1 MTFANLKRKISQ
13 YRFEINH
20 MIVFFIV
27 LILFQVL
34 LAFFQKSLVTDFL
47 NDAQRWFQKYHA
59 ERVAI
64 VTSASLENLFENQQR
79 MRSEGRIDEA
89 QMIYS
94 VNVIF
99 KQLVLQRSIEEISL
113 ILLRD
118 GNTYLVS
125 NGQQMNDFFKGTL
138 RPYENQFADDSNLG
152 VTYFASVKEEMLR
165 SERILSEV
173 IDQKTFNVLV
183 PFVPYGEYIGVLYV
197 RISPDFTL
205 LTDEVQSN
213 FERVSFAFS
222 ALVFIGLIVMYVVSS
237 GAVRERDEAQKRLF
251 DEHQAN
257 LEKQI
262 RLEKESIFTKRIYHT
277 HHKAE
282 KIMGFIKSDVR
293 RMNPANLEETKHRVI
308 AYSNFISRIIYD
320 MKWYDQDINTIIN
333 PVFRSNINAI
343 IEFIVENVFL
353 RISSRNDMFSFTFDL
368 DPQMPTVPVNE
379 FIIWEILEP
388 LIQNSIDHGDRV
400 PLTIAL
406 SSRHD
411 PTAKRSTIRVAD
423 NGVGIPEELL
433 KPDAKG
439 IKRIFAEKEATVE
452 LMGSHSG
459 YGCYIAHQMAA
470 GRCGWELDAENLKG
484 GGCCFTITIHH
495 RDRP

>member
-1 MTFANLKRKISQ
+1 MTLTNLKTKISQ

-20 MIVFFIV
+20 ILVFFVV
-27 LILFQVL
+27 LISFQVL
-34 LAFFQKSLVTDFL
+34 LAFFQSSLVTNFL

-89 QMIYS
+89 QMISS

-113 ILLRD
+113 ILLKD
-118 GNTYLVS
+118 GRTYLVG
-125 NGQQMNDFFKGTL
+125 NGRQMNDFFNGTL
-138 RPYENQFADDSNLG
+138 RPYEPQGPGGASAG

-165 SERILSEV
+165 SEKILSTV

-183 PFVPYGEYIGVLYV
+183 PFVPYGEHVGVLYI

-213 FERVSFAFS
+213 FDRVSFAFS
-222 ALVFIGLIVMYVVSS
+222 ALVFVGLIIMYIVSS
-237 GAVRERDEAQKRLF
+237 GAVKERNEARERLF
-251 DEHQAN
+251 VEHQAN

-282 KIMGFIKSDVR
+282 KIMGFIKNDVR
-293 RMNPANLEETKHRVI
+293 MMNSETLEETKSRVI

-333 PVFRSNINAI
+333 PVFHSNINAI
-343 IEFIVENVFL
+343 IEFIVRNVFL
-353 RISSRNDMFSFTFDL
+353 RISSRNDMFSFKFDL
-368 DPQMPTVPVNE
+368 DPRMPAVPVNE

-388 LIQNSIDHGDRV
+388 LIQNSIDHGDRNA
-400 PLTIAL
+400 LTI
-406 SSRHD
+406 SI
-411 PTAKRSTIRVAD
+411 STRYDQAANVSAVRISD

-433 KPDAKG
+433 KLDPKG
-439 IKRIFAEKEATVE
+439 VKRIFGEKETT
-452 LMGSHSG
+452 GSNIGAHLG
-459 YGCYIAHQMAA
+459 YGCYIAYQMAA
-470 GRCGWELDAENLKG
+470 GKCGWELDADNLRE

-495 RDRP
+495 RGTP